1 MVYFVL
7 YMKIAYFGLG
17 KMGKNMVLR
26 LLEQGIEVLA
36 WNRSKEPVSEVAAAG
51 AKALDNFADLAK
63 FLPKRKIVWLM
74 LPAGHVTDQMIA
86 ELLPFLQM
94 GDLLIDGGN
103 AFYKDSIRRSQELA
117 AKGIG
122 FLDIGVSGGPGG
134 ARSGAS
140 MMVGGAKADYEALLP
155 VIQAACAPQAYGYMG
170 QAGAGHFVKM
180 VHNGIEYGMMQAIAE
195 GAAVL
200 EKSEFKPDLAE
211 VFRVYNNQ
219 TVIESRLINWAREA
233 FAENPSL
240 ENISSTINHT
250 GEGEWTIQAAEEL
263 GVQVPV
269 IEKSFQVRVQSASE
283 EENFRNKVVS
293 VLRSKFGQH
302 KATKD

>member
-36 WNRSKEPVSEVAAAG
+36 WNRSKEPVREVAVAG

>member
-1 MVYFVL
+1 MQ
-7 YMKIAYFGLG
+7 IAYIGLG

-26 LLEQGIEVLA
+26 LLEQNIEVVA
-36 WNRSKEPVSEVAAAG
+36 WNRSKEPLAEAVAAG
-51 AKALDNFADLAK
+51 AKALENFADLSK
-63 FLPKRKIVWLM
+63 LLTGRKIIWLM
-74 LPAGHVTDQMIA
+74 LPAGQVTDQ
-86 ELLPFLQM
+86 LLSEIVPYLAQ
-94 GDLLIDGGN
+94 GDLVIDGGN
-103 AFYKDSIRRSQELA
+103 AFYKDSMRRSAELA
-117 AKGIG
+117 ERGVG

-140 MMVGGAKADYEALLP
+140 MMVGGERADYEAILP
-155 VIQAACAPQAYGYMG
+155 LIQAACAPEAYGYMG
-170 QAGAGHFVKM
+170 KAGAGHFVKM

-200 EKSEFKPDLAE
+200 ESSNFRPDLAE

-233 FAENPSL
+233 FSENPTL

-250 GEGEWTIQAAEEL
+250 GEGEWTIQAAKEL
-263 GVQVPV
+263 GVKVPV
-269 IEKSFQVRVQSASE
+269 IQQSFQVRLASASE
-283 EENFRNKVVS
+283 PENFRNKVVS

-302 KATKD
+302 KATKE